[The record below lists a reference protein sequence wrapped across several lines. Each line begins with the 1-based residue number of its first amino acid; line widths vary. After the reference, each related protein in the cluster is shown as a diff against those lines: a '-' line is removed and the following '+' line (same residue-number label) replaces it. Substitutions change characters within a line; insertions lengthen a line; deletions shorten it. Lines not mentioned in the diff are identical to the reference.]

1 MVFSYKK
8 LNEEAEIEKVE
19 TEVEVAPETKQAA
32 IDLVK
37 ELLCKLTGE
46 CEEAAKEEE
55 KAEEPAPADEEETEE
70 IEVDAE
76 TCRESAQILVK
87 AMGAVME
94 STASVEAKLEA
105 TNILNKSLKKIMEE
119 AGIEET
125 DGGLPE
131 EACESEE
138 KEETCVVVGE
148 KKPTDVDV
156 AAANGECE
164 VKESAAVALLRQML
178 KK

>member
-8 LNEEAEIEKVE
+8 INEEAEIEKTVE

-37 ELLCKLTGE
+37 ELLEKLT
-46 CEEAAKEEE
+46 AEEE
-55 KAEEPAPADEEETEE
+55 PEAVEEPAPADEEESEE

-76 TCRESAQILVK
+76 TCKESAQILVK

-119 AGIEET
+119 AGVEET
-125 DGGLPE
+125 DGGLPC
-131 EACESEE
+131 EAAENEE
-138 KEETCVVVGE
+138 KDETCDVVGE

-156 AAANGECE
+156 AAANGEGE
-164 VKESAAVALLRQML
+164 LKESAAMTLLRQML

>member
-8 LNEEAEIEKVE
+8 LNEEAEIEKKVE

-37 ELLCKLTGE
+37 ELLEKLE
-46 CEEAAKEEE
+46 AEEPEAV
-55 KAEEPAPADEEETEE
+55 EEPAPADEEESEE

-76 TCRESAQILVK
+76 TCKESAQILVK

-119 AGIEET
+119 AGVEET
-125 DGGLPE
+125 DGGLPC
-131 EACESEE
+131 EAAENEE
-138 KEETCVVVGE
+138 KDETCDVVGE

-156 AAANGECE
+156 AAANGEGE
-164 VKESAAVALLRQML
+164 LKESAAMTLLRQML

>member
-8 LNEEAEIEKVE
+8 INEEAEIEKVE

-37 ELLCKLTGE
+37 ELLEKLT
-46 CEEAAKEEE
+46 AEEE
-55 KAEEPAPADEEETEE
+55 PEAVEEPAPADEEESEE

-76 TCRESAQILVK
+76 TCKESAQILVK

-119 AGIEET
+119 AGVEET
-125 DGGLPE
+125 DGGLPC
-131 EACESEE
+131 EAAENEE
-138 KEETCVVVGE
+138 KEETCDVVGE

-156 AAANGECE
+156 AAANGEGE
-164 VKESAAVALLRQML
+164 LKESAAMTLLRQML

>member
-8 LNEEAEIEKVE
+8 INEEAEIEKVE

-37 ELLCKLTGE
+37 ELLEKLTAE
-46 CEEAAKEEE
+46 
-55 KAEEPAPADEEETEE
+55 EEPAPADEEESEE
-70 IEVDAE
+70 IEVDSE
-76 TCRESAQILVK
+76 TCKESAQILVK

-119 AGIEET
+119 AGVEET
-125 DGGLPE
+125 DGGLPC
-131 EACESEE
+131 EAAENEE
-138 KEETCVVVGE
+138 KDETCDVVGE

-156 AAANGECE
+156 AAANGEGE
-164 VKESAAVALLRQML
+164 LKESAANALLRQML

>member
-8 LNEEAEIEKVE
+8 INEEAEIEKVE

-37 ELLCKLTGE
+37 ELLEKLTAE
-46 CEEAAKEEE
+46 
-55 KAEEPAPADEEETEE
+55 EEPAPADEEESEE
-70 IEVDAE
+70 IEVDSE
-76 TCRESAQILVK
+76 TCKESAQILVK

-119 AGIEET
+119 AGVEET
-125 DGGLPE
+125 DGGLPC
-131 EACESEE
+131 EAAENEE
-138 KEETCVVVGE
+138 KDETCDVVGE

-156 AAANGECE
+156 AAANGEGE
-164 VKESAAVALLRQML
+164 LKESAAMTLLRQML

>member
-8 LNEEAEIEKVE
+8 INEEAEIEKVE

-37 ELLCKLTGE
+37 ELLEKLT
-46 CEEAAKEEE
+46 AEEE
-55 KAEEPAPADEEETEE
+55 PEAVEEPAPADEEESEE

-76 TCRESAQILVK
+76 TCKESAQILVK

-119 AGIEET
+119 AGVEET
-125 DGGLPE
+125 DGGLPC
-131 EACESEE
+131 EAAENEE
-138 KEETCVVVGE
+138 KDETCDVVGE

-156 AAANGECE
+156 AAANGEGE
-164 VKESAAVALLRQML
+164 LKESAAMTLLRQML

>member
-1 MVFSYKK
+1 MVFSHKK

-37 ELLCKLTGE
+37 ELLEKLT
-46 CEEAAKEEE
+46 AEE
-55 KAEEPAPADEEETEE
+55 KPEAVEEPAPADEEETEE

-76 TCRESAQILVK
+76 TCKESAQILVK

-119 AGIEET
+119 AGVEET

-148 KKPTDVDV
+148 KKPTAVDV

>member
-8 LNEEAEIEKVE
+8 INEEAEIEKVE
-19 TEVEVAPETKQAA
+19 AEVKAEPETKQAA
-32 IDLVK
+32 IDLLK
-37 ELLCKLTGE
+37 ELLEKLT
-46 CEEAAKEEE
+46 AEEE
-55 KAEEPAPADEEETEE
+55 PEAVEEPAPADEEESEE

-76 TCRESAQILVK
+76 TCKESAQILVK

-119 AGIEET
+119 AGVEET
-125 DGGLPE
+125 DGGLPC
-131 EACESEE
+131 EAAENEE
-138 KEETCVVVGE
+138 KDETCDVVGE

-156 AAANGECE
+156 AAANGEGE
-164 VKESAAVALLRQML
+164 LKESAATALLRQML

>member
-8 LNEEAEIEKVE
+8 INEEAEIEKVE
-19 TEVEVAPETKQAA
+19 SEVEVAPETKQAA

-37 ELLCKLTGE
+37 ELLEKLT
-46 CEEAAKEEE
+46 AEEE
-55 KAEEPAPADEEETEE
+55 PEAVEEPAPADEEESEE

-76 TCRESAQILVK
+76 TCKESAQILVK

-94 STASVEAKLEA
+94 STASIEAKLEA

-119 AGIEET
+119 AGVEET
-125 DGGLPE
+125 DGGLPC
-131 EACESEE
+131 EAPENEE
-138 KEETCVVVGE
+138 KDETCNETGE

-156 AAANGECE
+156 AAANGEGE
-164 VKESAAVALLRQML
+164 LKESAAMTLLRQML

>member
-1 MVFSYKK
+1 MVYSYKNI
-8 LNEEAEIEKVE
+8 NEEAEVE
-19 TEVEVAPETKQAA
+19 EVEAEVKAEPETKQAA
-32 IDLVK
+32 IDLLK
-37 ELLCKLTGE
+37 ELLDQLT
-46 CEEAAKEEE
+46 
-55 KAEEPAPADEEETEE
+55 AEEPAPADEEESEE

-76 TCRESAQILVK
+76 TCKESAQILVK

-138 KEETCVVVGE
+138 EEETCVETGE
-148 KKPTDVDV
+148 KKPTDIDMD
-156 AAANGECE
+156 ANYGEGE
-164 VKESAAVALLRQML
+164 LKESAAVALLRQML

>member
-8 LNEEAEIEKVE
+8 INEEAEIEKVE
-19 TEVEVAPETKQAA
+19 TEVKAEPETKQAA
-32 IDLVK
+32 IDLLK
-37 ELLCKLTGE
+37 ELLEKLT
-46 CEEAAKEEE
+46 AEEE
-55 KAEEPAPADEEETEE
+55 PEAVEEPAPADEEESEE

-76 TCRESAQILVK
+76 TCKESAQILVK

-119 AGIEET
+119 AGVEET
-125 DGGLPE
+125 DGGLPC
-131 EACESEE
+131 EAAENEE
-138 KEETCVVVGE
+138 KDETCNETGE

-156 AAANGECE
+156 AAANGEGE
-164 VKESAAVALLRQML
+164 LKESAAMALLRQML

>member
-8 LNEEAEIEKVE
+8 INEEAEIEKVE

-37 ELLCKLTGE
+37 ELLEKLT
-46 CEEAAKEEE
+46 AEEE
-55 KAEEPAPADEEETEE
+55 PEAVEEPAPADEEESEE

-76 TCRESAQILVK
+76 TCKESAQILVK

-94 STASVEAKLEA
+94 STASIEAKLEA

-119 AGIEET
+119 AGVEET
-125 DGGLPE
+125 DGGLPC
-131 EACESEE
+131 EAAENEE
-138 KEETCVVVGE
+138 KDETCDVVGE

-156 AAANGECE
+156 AAANGEGE
-164 VKESAAVALLRQML
+164 IKESAAMTLLRQML

>member
-8 LNEEAEIEKVE
+8 INEEAEIEKKVE

-46 CEEAAKEEE
+46 CEEAEE
-55 KAEEPAPADEEETEE
+55 KVEEPAPADEEETEE

-76 TCRESAQILVK
+76 TCKESAQILVK

-119 AGIEET
+119 AGVEET
-125 DGGLPE
+125 DGGLPC
-131 EACESEE
+131 EAAENEE
-138 KEETCVVVGE
+138 KDETCNETGE

-156 AAANGECE
+156 AAVNGECE
-164 VKESAAVALLRQML
+164 VKESAAMTLLRQML

>member
-1 MVFSYKK
+1 MVYSYKNI
-8 LNEEAEIEKVE
+8 NEEAEVE
-19 TEVEVAPETKQAA
+19 EVEAEVKAEPETKQAA
-32 IDLVK
+32 IDLLK
-37 ELLCKLTGE
+37 ELLDQLTAE
-46 CEEAAKEEE
+46 
-55 KAEEPAPADEEETEE
+55 EEPAPADEEESEE

-76 TCRESAQILVK
+76 TCKESAQILVK

-94 STASVEAKLEA
+94 STASIEAKLEA

>member
-8 LNEEAEIEKVE
+8 INEEAEIEKVE

-37 ELLCKLTGE
+37 ELLEKLE
-46 CEEAAKEEE
+46 
-55 KAEEPAPADEEETEE
+55 AEEPAPADEEESEE

-76 TCRESAQILVK
+76 TCKESAQILVK
-87 AMGAVME
+87 AMGAVMG

-119 AGIEET
+119 AGVEET
-125 DGGLPE
+125 DGGLPCEAAENE
-131 EACESEE
+131 EE
-138 KEETCVVVGE
+138 EETCVETGE
-148 KKPTDVDV
+148 KKPTDVDMD
-156 AAANGECE
+156 ANYGEGE
-164 VKESAAVALLRQML
+164 LKESAAVALLRQML

>member
-8 LNEEAEIEKVE
+8 INEEAEIEKVE
-19 TEVEVAPETKQAA
+19 SEVEVAPETKQAA

-37 ELLCKLTGE
+37 ELLEKLT
-46 CEEAAKEEE
+46 AEEE
-55 KAEEPAPADEEETEE
+55 PEAVEEPAPADEEESEE

-76 TCRESAQILVK
+76 TCKESAQILVK

-119 AGIEET
+119 AGVEET

-156 AAANGECE
+156 AAANGEGE
-164 VKESAAVALLRQML
+164 LKESAAMTLLRQML

>member
-8 LNEEAEIEKVE
+8 INEEAEIEKTVE

-37 ELLCKLTGE
+37 ELLEKLT
-46 CEEAAKEEE
+46 AEEE
-55 KAEEPAPADEEETEE
+55 PEAVEEPAPADEEETEE

-76 TCRESAQILVK
+76 TCKESAQILVK

>member
-8 LNEEAEIEKVE
+8 INEEAEIEKVE
-19 TEVEVAPETKQAA
+19 SEVEVAPETKQAA

-37 ELLCKLTGE
+37 ELLEKLT
-46 CEEAAKEEE
+46 AEEE
-55 KAEEPAPADEEETEE
+55 PEAVEEPAPADEEESEE

-76 TCRESAQILVK
+76 TCKESAQILVK

-119 AGIEET
+119 AGVEET
-125 DGGLPE
+125 DGGLPC
-131 EACESEE
+131 EAAENEE
-138 KEETCVVVGE
+138 KDETCDVVGE

-156 AAANGECE
+156 AAANGEGE
-164 VKESAAVALLRQML
+164 LKESAAMTLLRQML

>member
-8 LNEEAEIEKVE
+8 INEEAEIEKKVE

-37 ELLCKLTGE
+37 ELLEKLT
-46 CEEAAKEEE
+46 AEEE
-55 KAEEPAPADEEETEE
+55 PEAVEEPAPADEEESEE

-76 TCRESAQILVK
+76 TCKESAQILVK

-125 DGGLPE
+125 DGGLPC
-131 EACESEE
+131 EAAENEE
-138 KEETCVVVGE
+138 KDETCNETGE

-156 AAANGECE
+156 AAANGEGE
-164 VKESAAVALLRQML
+164 LKESAAMTLLRQML

>member
-19 TEVEVAPETKQAA
+19 VEAAPETKQAA
-32 IDLVK
+32 IDLLK
-37 ELLCKLTGE
+37 DLLDKLTDD
-46 CEEAAKEEE
+46 
-55 KAEEPAPADEEETEE
+55 EEPAPEDEEETEE
-70 IEVDAE
+70 IEVDSE
-76 TCRESAQILVK
+76 TCKESAQILVK

-119 AGIEET
+119 AGVEET
-125 DGGLPE
+125 DGGLPFEAAENE
-131 EACESEE
+131 EE
-138 KEETCVVVGE
+138 EETCVETGE
-148 KKPTDVDV
+148 KKPTDVDMD
-156 AAANGECE
+156 ANYGEGE
-164 VKESAAVALLRQML
+164 LKESAANALLRQML

>member
-8 LNEEAEIEKVE
+8 INEEAEIEKTVE

-37 ELLCKLTGE
+37 ELLEKLT
-46 CEEAAKEEE
+46 AEEE
-55 KAEEPAPADEEETEE
+55 PEAVEEPAPADEEESEE

-76 TCRESAQILVK
+76 TCKESAQILVK

-119 AGIEET
+119 AGVEET
-125 DGGLPE
+125 DGGLPC
-131 EACESEE
+131 EAPENKE
-138 KEETCVVVGE
+138 KEETCDVVGE

-156 AAANGECE
+156 AAANGEGE
-164 VKESAAVALLRQML
+164 LKESAAMTLLRQML

>member
-8 LNEEAEIEKVE
+8 INEEAEIEKVE

-37 ELLCKLTGE
+37 ELLEKLT
-46 CEEAAKEEE
+46 AEEE
-55 KAEEPAPADEEETEE
+55 PEAVEEPAPADEEESEE

-76 TCRESAQILVK
+76 TCKESAQILVK

-94 STASVEAKLEA
+94 STASVEAKLES

-156 AAANGECE
+156 AAANGEGE
-164 VKESAAVALLRQML
+164 LKESAAMTLLRQML

>member
-8 LNEEAEIEKVE
+8 INEEAEIEKVE

-37 ELLCKLTGE
+37 ELLEKLT
-46 CEEAAKEEE
+46 AEEE
-55 KAEEPAPADEEETEE
+55 PEAVEEPAPADEEESEE
-70 IEVDAE
+70 IEIDAE
-76 TCRESAQILVK
+76 TCKESAQILVK

-119 AGIEET
+119 AGVEET
-125 DGGLPE
+125 DGGLPC
-131 EACESEE
+131 EAAENEE
-138 KEETCVVVGE
+138 KDETCDVVGE

-156 AAANGECE
+156 AAANGEGE
-164 VKESAAVALLRQML
+164 LKESAAMTLLRQML

>member
-8 LNEEAEIEKVE
+8 INEEAEIEKVE
-19 TEVEVAPETKQAA
+19 SEVEVAPETKQAA

-37 ELLCKLTGE
+37 ELLEKLT
-46 CEEAAKEEE
+46 AEEE
-55 KAEEPAPADEEETEE
+55 PEAVEEPAPADEEESEE

-76 TCRESAQILVK
+76 TCKESAQILVK

-119 AGIEET
+119 AGVEET

-138 KEETCVVVGE
+138 EEETCVETGE
-148 KKPTDVDV
+148 KKPTDVDMD
-156 AAANGECE
+156 ANYGEGE
-164 VKESAAVALLRQML
+164 LKESAAVALLRQML

>member
-8 LNEEAEIEKVE
+8 INEEAEIEKVE
-19 TEVEVAPETKQAA
+19 TEVKAEPETKQAA
-32 IDLVK
+32 IDLLK

-46 CEEAAKEEE
+46 CEEAEE
-55 KAEEPAPADEEETEE
+55 KVEEPAPADGEESEE

-76 TCRESAQILVK
+76 TCKESAQILVK

-125 DGGLPE
+125 DGGLPC
-131 EACESEE
+131 EAAENEE
-138 KEETCVVVGE
+138 KDETCNETGE

-156 AAANGECE
+156 AAANGEGE
-164 VKESAAVALLRQML
+164 LKESAAMALLRQML

>member
-1 MVFSYKK
+1 MVYSYKNI
-8 LNEEAEIEKVE
+8 NEEAEVE
-19 TEVEVAPETKQAA
+19 EVEVEAAPETKQAA
-32 IDLVK
+32 IDLLK
-37 ELLCKLTGE
+37 DLLDKLTDD
-46 CEEAAKEEE
+46 
-55 KAEEPAPADEEETEE
+55 EEPSPEDDEETEE

-94 STASVEAKLEA
+94 STASIEAKLEA

-119 AGIEET
+119 AGVEET

-138 KEETCVVVGE
+138 EEETCVETGE
-148 KKPTDVDV
+148 KKPTDVDMD
-156 AAANGECE
+156 ANYGEGE
-164 VKESAAVALLRQML
+164 LKESAAVALLRQML

>member
-8 LNEEAEIEKVE
+8 INEEAEIEKKVE

-37 ELLCKLTGE
+37 ELLEKLTAE
-46 CEEAAKEEE
+46 AEEPEAV
-55 KAEEPAPADEEETEE
+55 EEPAPADEEESEE

-76 TCRESAQILVK
+76 TCKESAQILVK

-119 AGIEET
+119 AGVEET
-125 DGGLPE
+125 DGGLPC
-131 EACESEE
+131 EAAENEE
-138 KEETCVVVGE
+138 KDETCNETGE

-156 AAANGECE
+156 AAANGEGE
-164 VKESAAVALLRQML
+164 LKESAAMTLLRQML

>member
-8 LNEEAEIEKVE
+8 INEEAEIEKKVE

-37 ELLCKLTGE
+37 ELLEKLT
-46 CEEAAKEEE
+46 AEEE
-55 KAEEPAPADEEETEE
+55 PEAVEEPAPADEEESEE

-76 TCRESAQILVK
+76 TCKESAQILVK

-125 DGGLPE
+125 DGGLPC
-131 EACESEE
+131 EAAENEE
-138 KEETCVVVGE
+138 KDETCNETGE

-156 AAANGECE
+156 AAVNGECE
-164 VKESAAVALLRQML
+164 VKESAAMTLLRQML

>member
-8 LNEEAEIEKVE
+8 INEEAEIEKTVE

-37 ELLCKLTGE
+37 ELLEKLT
-46 CEEAAKEEE
+46 AEEE
-55 KAEEPAPADEEETEE
+55 PEAVEEPAPADEEESEE

-76 TCRESAQILVK
+76 TCKESAQILVK

-119 AGIEET
+119 AGVEET
-125 DGGLPE
+125 DGGLPC
-131 EACESEE
+131 EAAENEE
-138 KEETCVVVGE
+138 KDETCDVVGE

-156 AAANGECE
+156 AAANGEGE
-164 VKESAAVALLRQML
+164 LKESAAMALLRQML

>member
-8 LNEEAEIEKVE
+8 INEEAEIEKTVE

-37 ELLCKLTGE
+37 ELLEKLT
-46 CEEAAKEEE
+46 AEEE
-55 KAEEPAPADEEETEE
+55 PEAVEEPAPADEEETEE

-76 TCRESAQILVK
+76 TCKESAQILVK

-125 DGGLPE
+125 DGGLPC
-131 EACESEE
+131 EAPENEE
-138 KEETCVVVGE
+138 KDETCDVVGE

-156 AAANGECE
+156 AAANGEGE
-164 VKESAAVALLRQML
+164 LKESAAMTLLRQML

>member
-8 LNEEAEIEKVE
+8 INEEAEIEKKVE

-37 ELLCKLTGE
+37 ELLEKLT
-46 CEEAAKEEE
+46 AEEE
-55 KAEEPAPADEEETEE
+55 PEAVEEPAPADEEESEE

-76 TCRESAQILVK
+76 TCKESAQILVK

-119 AGIEET
+119 AGVEET
-125 DGGLPE
+125 DGGLPCEAAENE
-131 EACESEE
+131 EE
-138 KEETCVVVGE
+138 EETCVETGE
-148 KKPTDVDV
+148 KKPTDVDMD
-156 AAANGECE
+156 ANYGEGE
-164 VKESAAVALLRQML
+164 LKESAAVALLRQML

>member
-8 LNEEAEIEKVE
+8 INEEAEIEKVE

-37 ELLCKLTGE
+37 ELLEKLTAE
-46 CEEAAKEEE
+46 AEEPEAV
-55 KAEEPAPADEEETEE
+55 EEPAPAEEEESEE

-76 TCRESAQILVK
+76 TCKESAQILVK

-164 VKESAAVALLRQML
+164 VKESAAMTLLRQML

>member
-37 ELLCKLTGE
+37 ELLEKLT
-46 CEEAAKEEE
+46 AEEE
-55 KAEEPAPADEEETEE
+55 PEAVEEPAPADEEETEE
-70 IEVDAE
+70 IEIDAE
-76 TCRESAQILVK
+76 TCKESAQILVK

-138 KEETCVVVGE
+138 QEETCVVVGE

>member
-8 LNEEAEIEKVE
+8 INEEAEIEKTVE

-37 ELLCKLTGE
+37 ELLEKLT
-46 CEEAAKEEE
+46 AEEE
-55 KAEEPAPADEEETEE
+55 PEAVEEPAPADEEESEE

-76 TCRESAQILVK
+76 TCKESAQILVK

-119 AGIEET
+119 AGVEET
-125 DGGLPE
+125 DGGLPC
-131 EACESEE
+131 EAAENEE
-138 KEETCVVVGE
+138 KDETCDVVGE

-164 VKESAAVALLRQML
+164 VKESAAMTLLRQML